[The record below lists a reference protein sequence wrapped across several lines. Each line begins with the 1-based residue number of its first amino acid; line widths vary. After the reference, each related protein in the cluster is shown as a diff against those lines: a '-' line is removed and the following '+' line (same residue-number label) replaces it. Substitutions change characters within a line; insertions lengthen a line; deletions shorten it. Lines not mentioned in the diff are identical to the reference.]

1 MNKYYQPSLEEF
13 HIGFRYEYKTKDTN
27 DPISHKESLEWKKHI
42 FNETNLSGGWDGETH
57 LYDVLNN
64 NIEYR
69 TKHLDK
75 IDIEELGWKEESKN
89 FYKIV
94 DGYYDKEEDGT
105 GTEYRLTVRNN
116 FIFIEFYQIY
126 FGEPSVPYRGAD
138 YLFRGTI
145 KNYNELKTLMKQLNI
160 KQ

>member
-13 HIGFRYEYKTKDTN
+13 HIGFRYEIMF
-27 DPISHKESLEWKKHI
+27 P
-42 FNETNLSGGWDGETH
+42 NEKYVSATFGEKITQPLLLQYRDDLMKIAH
-57 LYDVLNN
+57 AVT
-64 NIEYR
+64 R
-69 TKHLDK
+69 TKTLDK
-75 IDIEELGWKEESKN
+75 SDIEELGWKEESKN

-94 DGYYDKEEDGT
+94 DGHYDKEEDDT
-105 GTEYRLTVRNN
+105 GTEYRLTVKNN
-116 FIFIEFYQIY
+116 FIFIEFYQIN

-138 YLFRGTI
+138 YKFRGTI